1 VNSQLSRESRKGGE
15 VAQISS
21 SKLVLRP
28 KSRYMFS
35 SFEVLAFSS
44 SVHIKQ
50 RDHCIADSFFLAVVY
65 HPPGAYSNFVVE
77 FSEFAADLATY
88 SDNVLLMGV

>member
-1 VNSQLSRESRKGGE
+1 

-28 KSRYMFS
+28 KSSYTFS

-44 SVHIKQ
+44 SARIRQ
-50 RDHCIADSFFLAVVY
+50 RDHGIADSFFLAVV
-65 HPPGAYSNFVVE
+65 S
-77 FSEFAADLATY
+77 LA
-88 SDNVLLMGV
+88 SVLQVSLPKAFLSIIDAFGFTQHVQLPTHTGGNTLDPVLESKL